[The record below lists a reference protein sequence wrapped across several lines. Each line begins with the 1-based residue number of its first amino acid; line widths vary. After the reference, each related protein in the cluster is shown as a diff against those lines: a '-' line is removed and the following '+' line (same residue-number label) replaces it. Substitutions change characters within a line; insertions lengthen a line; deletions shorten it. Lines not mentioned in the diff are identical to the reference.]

1 MRTAEDCIDQ
11 INDYRKAGCKEFM
24 LTFTPKGR
32 LWSTANLL
40 EHIRLLLEKAMPA
53 GKDQMKIGASAHA
66 SRKAV
71 AECVSGVLIGDG
83 AVLVEKRRADD
94 DADPGLVLLP
104 GGHVEVGESLSQA
117 LKREMLE
124 ELGVRVGKVA
134 PIRVRYYT
142 ASNGERQRIHYF
154 RIKDWKGKG
163 KIRSNE
169 AETVYWESDISHLSD
184 AIERRIVL
192 KLLSQRSS
200 V

>member
-1 MRTAEDCIDQ
+1 MNRFGSSQTKSSA
-11 INDYRKAGCKEFM
+11 
-24 LTFTPKGR
+24 
-32 LWSTANLL
+32 
-40 EHIRLLLEKAMPA
+40 A
-53 GKDQMKIGASAHA
+53 GKGQMKSGVSAHA
-66 SRKAV
+66 PRKAA
-71 AECVSGVLIGDG
+71 AECVSGVLIRDG

-104 GGHVEVGESLSQA
+104 GGHVEVGESLSRA

-124 ELGVRVGKVA
+124 ELGVRVGKVV

-154 RIKDWKGKG
+154 RIKDWRGKF
-163 KIRSNE
+163 RSNE
-169 AETVYWESDISHLSD
+169 AEIVYWESEINHLSD
-184 AIERRIVL
+184 TIERKIVL